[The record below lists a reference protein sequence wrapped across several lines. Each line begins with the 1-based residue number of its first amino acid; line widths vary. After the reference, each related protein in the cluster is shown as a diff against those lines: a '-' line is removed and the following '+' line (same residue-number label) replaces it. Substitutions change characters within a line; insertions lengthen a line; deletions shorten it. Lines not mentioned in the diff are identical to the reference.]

1 MDVVVSSLN
10 LFIFGIVSM
19 AIGARSTSWLDRTD
33 AGDMIV
39 DHLSKNEE
47 VKAMDLCPE
56 MMEIPMGSKYLET
69 WIRQPAVLWDL
80 GRRMLM
86 NDDKWSSY
94 VGRDYWKDM
103 RTFAGKFQWRKE
115 ERRRKEQKS

>member
-1 MDVVVSSLN
+1 
-10 LFIFGIVSM
+10 
-19 AIGARSTSWLDRTD
+19 
-33 AGDMIV
+33 
-39 DHLSKNEE
+39 
-47 VKAMDLCPE
+47 
-56 MMEIPMGSKYLET
+56 MGSKYLET

-115 ERRRKEQKS
+115 ERRRKEQKK

>member
-1 MDVVVSSLN
+1 
-10 LFIFGIVSM
+10 
-19 AIGARSTSWLDRTD
+19 
-33 AGDMIV
+33 
-39 DHLSKNEE
+39 
-47 VKAMDLCPE
+47 
-56 MMEIPMGSKYLET
+56 
-69 WIRQPAVLWDL
+69 
-80 GRRMLM
+80 M